1 MKLGLCA
8 ALFNGGWFVKCHGG
22 PDVLS
27 QPPGETS
34 NQVENWAG
42 GLGKTGAC
50 KRSIP
55 KKVDA
60 NDNFSVNVIINNS
73 YNDMINKL
81 NNVMN

>member
-1 MKLGLCA
+1 M
-8 ALFNGGWFVKCHGG
+8 FS
-22 PDVLS
+22 PS
-27 QPPGETS
+27 PPEKQAIRWKKG
-34 NQVENWAG
+34 G

-60 NDNFSVNVIINNS
+60 NDNFSVNAIINNS

>member
-1 MKLGLCA
+1 M
-8 ALFNGGWFVKCHGG
+8 FS
-22 PDVLS
+22 PS
-27 QPPGETS
+27 PPEKHAIRWKIG
-34 NQVENWAG
+34 G